1 MIDLESQNKV
11 HEEYMWLALEEA
23 RAAFASEEVPIGA
36 VVVKGSEV
44 IARAHNMKEQW
55 KDATAHAE
63 MVVIRKA
70 VEVLGHW
77 RHLREAVLYVTLE
90 PCPMCAGAIVQS
102 RIKTLVYGA
111 DDPKAGAVHSLM
123 NLTQDPRLNHRV
135 EVVSG
140 VLAEE
145 CGELMSSFFKR
156 LRKI

>member
-1 MIDLESQNKV
+1 MEIAIDEARK
-11 HEEYMWLALEEA
+11 ALE
-23 RAAFASEEVPIGA
+23 FCEVPIGA
-36 VVVKGSEV
+36 VIVIGSK
-44 IARAHNMKEQW
+44 IITQAHNMKEQW
-55 KDATAHAE
+55 NDATAHAE
-63 MVVIRKA
+63 MVAIHKA

-123 NLTQDPRLNHRV
+123 NLTRDPRLNHRV

-140 VLAEE
+140 VLGEE
-145 CGELMSSFFKR
+145 CGELMSNFFKG
-156 LRKI
+156 LRKAKV

>member
-1 MIDLESQNKV
+1 MNDVNEA
-11 HEEYMWLALEEA
+11 YMRIALEEA
-23 RAAFASEEVPIGA
+23 KIAFDIGEVPIGA
-36 VVVKGSEV
+36 VIVIGSDVVS
-44 IARAHNMKEQW
+44 RAHNMKEQW
-55 KDATAHAE
+55 NDATAHAE
-63 MVVIRKA
+63 MVAIRKA

-102 RIKTLVYGA
+102 RINTLVYGA
-111 DDPKAGAVHSLM
+111 DDPKAGAVRSLM

-145 CGELMSSFFKR
+145 CGELMSSFF
-156 LRKI
+156 RKVRETKSEVKN